1 MRKKQCYCVCR
12 NNINSR
18 FRLRSHWFIVTL
30 VVMLTTMFWSLTI
43 SAQDSP
49 TQVIL
54 GTATQ
59 GGGFQLFGQNLAE
72 VVNAA
77 DSSLEVKAIATRGST
92 ENISLLETGKID
104 IGLVEGNAAH
114 QVLANPEK
122 SPTRLKVLF
131 VMYPNPGM
139 FVVQADSADRR
150 IADLTGKPVA
160 FGTRNSGLRILATNV
175 LDGIDLSPEQDFTPI
190 ILEKASDGPR
200 LVLSGEVAALWGAGI
215 GWPGFV
221 EVANGPR
228 GARFIAPST
237 TEIQQILT
245 KYPHLKTM
253 SVPANTYKGQDQAID
268 SVGLWSLILA
278 RPDLPDSIAYRLV
291 GAIHQGQAALAERLA
306 QGQYTT
312 LENTVENVSPE
323 NLNPGASRYF
333 RESASGLP
341 VSKISD

>member
-1 MRKKQCYCVCR
+1 LQL
-12 NNINSR
+12 NSDQR
-18 FRLRSHWFIVTL
+18 
-30 VVMLTTMFWSLTI
+30 
-43 SAQDSP
+43 
-49 TQVIL
+49 
-54 GTATQ
+54 
-59 GGGFQLFGQNLAE
+59 AE

-92 ENISLLETGKID
+92 ENISRLETGEID

-114 QVLANPEK
+114 QVLSNPEK
-122 SPTRLKVLF
+122 SPTHLKVLF

-139 FVVQADSADRR
+139 FVVQADSPDLR
-150 IADLTGKPVA
+150 IADLTGKPIA
-160 FGTRNSGLRILATNV
+160 FGTRNSGLRILATHV
-175 LDGIDLSPEQDFTPI
+175 LDGIGFNPEQDFTPV
-190 ILEKASDGPR
+190 ILEKAADGPR

-221 EVANGPR
+221 KVANEPG
-228 GARFIAPST
+228 GARFIAPSS

-312 LENTVENVSPE
+312 LKNTVENVYPE
-323 NLNPGASRYF
+323 NLHPGASRYF

-341 VSKISD
+341 ASKISD